1 VLNTG
6 SVTAIAVDLG
16 AVVVVIGYLPG
27 RAETRRLGQPRPQQA
42 NVDLNV

>member
-27 RAETRRLGQPRPQQA
+27 S
-42 NVDLNV
+42 N